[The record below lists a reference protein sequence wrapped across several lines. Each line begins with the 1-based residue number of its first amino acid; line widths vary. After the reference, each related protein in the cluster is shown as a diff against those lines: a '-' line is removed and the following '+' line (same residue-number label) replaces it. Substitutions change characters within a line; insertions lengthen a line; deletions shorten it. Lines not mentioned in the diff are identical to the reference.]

1 MRFAIGLTLL
11 SSSLL
16 LLTGCSSTLTANNA
30 AKTVAEPAKTA
41 KAAKAAARP
50 KKKEAPVPVAM
61 PAFDALKGKGLY
73 YFDDNKG
80 SRFYVTDTIAENGLY
95 DVKEEFKR
103 GEPHGFTWGTGA
115 AAILRKGV
123 ALDPQAIEGVS
134 LAKDRHII
142 VHLRSNDMSRMKGKK
157 RSEDPSGLDLHMTL
171 EAYDMSDL
179 PIGPYLVTRTNRTTP
194 AGYLIGSRHTFPKGS
209 IGYRA
214 TLWVNSDEVIVP
226 TKNAFTGSGSIE
238 DFSKR
243 FTKEIPYCLRYIP
256 GRNATPLGLKFEEP
270 IVKKTDKDSKGR
282 LVEVA
287 QKGSAELYPV
297 QKGTIFC
304 NRDDERSLATARW
317 SLRYV
322 NGSRVLEFDFPDDIR
337 AEDFGVPRTHR
348 DALKVAFAEERVLEN
363 GKTVRKLVPARVWRA
378 NRRITDYQWRF
389 NETAAEAVR
398 EALEATKEARREWD
412 AKHATKK
419 TKK

>member
-30 AKTVAEPAKTA
+30 AKTVAEPAKT
-41 KAAKAAARP
+41 AKAAARP

-142 VHLRSNDMSRMKGKK
+142 VHLRSNDTSRKKGKK

-363 GKTVRKLVPARVWRA
+363 GKTIRKLVPARVWRA

>member
-30 AKTVAEPAKTA
+30 AKTVAEPAKT
-41 KAAKAAARP
+41 AKAAARP

-142 VHLRSNDMSRMKGKK
+142 VHLRSNDTSRKKGKK

>member
-30 AKTVAEPAKTA
+30 AKTVAEP
-41 KAAKAAARP
+41 AKAAARP

-142 VHLRSNDMSRMKGKK
+142 VHLRSNDTSRKKGKK

>member
-30 AKTVAEPAKTA
+30 AKTVAEPAKT
-41 KAAKAAARP
+41 AKAAARP

-142 VHLRSNDMSRMKGKK
+142 VHLRSNDTSRKKEKK

>member
-1 MRFAIGLTLL
+1 M
-11 SSSLL
+11 
-16 LLTGCSSTLTANNA
+16 
-30 AKTVAEPAKTA
+30 
-41 KAAKAAARP
+41 
-50 KKKEAPVPVAM
+50 
-61 PAFDALKGKGLY
+61 
-73 YFDDNKG
+73 
-80 SRFYVTDTIAENGLY
+80 TDTIAENGLY

-142 VHLRSNDMSRMKGKK
+142 VHLRSNDTSRKKGKK

-270 IVKKTDKDSKGR
+270 IVKKTGKDSKGR

-348 DALKVAFAEERVLEN
+348 DALKVAFAEERVLEK

-398 EALEATKEARREWD
+398 EALEATKDARREWD